1 VRWAEAVAGTSYVPL
16 HPDQVEEMLLALL
29 RRLVAAAQPSAA
41 APHTVGLAV
50 GAALVNQGRGK
61 VRIVALTCGDPDWRP
76 RPASAETSV
85 ARTCSWGVLLL
96 PRSERPGG
104 SSADETKALGAA
116 RQPPH
121 GDICPGQALV

>member
-50 GAALVNQGRGK
+50 GAALVN
-61 VRIVALTCGDPDWRP
+61 AHFTNP
-76 RPASAETSV
+76 RTLSQTL
-85 ARTCSWGVLLL
+85 GVLLDCDPTDGEAVSGFINRIVRRL
-96 PRSERPGG
+96 
-104 SSADETKALGAA
+104 T
-116 RQPPH
+116 
-121 GDICPGQALV
+121 